1 MSDFT
6 INIDSKLDLSKA
18 RSEMNSF
25 LSEFKN
31 EPIKINVELDSK
43 SINTTNFGK
52 QIQSQLNSSV
62 KNIHF
67 SGDTFYKEYFNQAKK
82 DVDEAKRIEKTFKNS
97 ISSTDTS
104 DINKNAIKAVNARK
118 SAETKA
124 QKEILAQQKQQQKEI
139 DAIENARIK
148 SVENASKREA
158 KIVQQQNS
166 AINKAL
172 EDRYKQQQKEIEL
185 QEASKQK
192 ALLYTKSASSKL
204 TSAID
209 KYSYGDSTEAK
220 KLSQRLN
227 RGLSNFG
234 DYSNID
240 GTIDKLDSEV
250 NSVISTL
257 KKSHDTSLNAL
268 NQEINAELKLQSQ
281 KDSFNKRNINN
292 IDLEIQRREEN
303 SKIFSAQ
310 LKAQMEEEQKWQD
323 YTSRIQSE
331 INNGKYDAKSSIMQS
346 RLNDY
351 GNQDTELIRI
361 ARQQVELYNNTI
373 SNLKRHFDSN
383 DAFSMNDEEIV
394 NSFNNMANA
403 AEKFDNTMTQ
413 IRNTGSK
420 SLGLGIA
427 KRSADEV
434 ESYMNANSRALKK
447 YKTELIDLQ
456 NQYRQMTTVAEKA
469 DLDNKFKNLKSTISA
484 EGLSGRSLLDELGR
498 GMKVIGQFAATY
510 GIIHRI
516 PEYAMKA
523 AKAVLEVDTAMTE
536 LRKVSS
542 DSEDAQIGKY
552 FDHATESAK
561 KYGAAINEVINSA
574 ADWKRLG
581 YSVQDAEKLAD
592 VTTLL
597 EKVGDNM
604 TQESASSGLTSTLK
618 GFQKS
623 ADEAQKIA
631 DAVNAVSNTQPIATD
646 GLFSALERSAS
657 SMNAANNS
665 LEQTIGLITAANSV
679 VQDAESVG
687 TAFKTISMRIRG
699 ATTELQDAG
708 LETDGMAESTA
719 KLREEIM
726 ALSGVDIMIDEN
738 NFKSTYDILDELS
751 QKWSELTDIQQ
762 ASITELIAGKRQG
775 NIVSALMTNFDIA
788 RESMQTAMNSDGS
801 AEKELSNYQ
810 QSLQYSLDK
819 MKATAQEFA
828 NVTLDSSWLKA
839 GVDGAQ
845 SLLEFLTRI
854 MDVGGG
860 MPLMLGAIGGTAFFK
875 NLDWIY

>member
-1 MSDFT
+1 MPMDFDVNVKVRT
-6 INIDSKLDLSKA
+6 TGAEKIDELEKKINSLKTESIKVKVDVDKSSLSKLKLNTSGLKIKPTVDTSGIKQVTKDFQMVKNLATQISQTKIKIAGLDTSKNANEISVLQNQLRKMESDYKVLMKTFGSSFDKSQIGSIESIFGKADDKIAQISAKAKDLSKSMQSA
-18 RSEMNSF
+18 VKPFNQLDATTASNKTLTWLKNNSKAAKDYGDRLKELAELQRTATNADDLKNYTKQVNEIKTLAASQGKTGASF
-25 LSEFKN
+25 GAEFKRA
-31 EPIKINVELDSK
+31 
-43 SINTTNFGK
+43 FG
-52 QIQSQLNSSV
+52 Q
-62 KNIHF
+62 
-67 SGDTFYKEYFNQAKK
+67 
-82 DVDEAKRIEKTFKNS
+82 
-97 ISSTDTS
+97 
-104 DINKNAIKAVNARK
+104 
-118 SAETKA
+118 
-124 QKEILAQQKQQQKEI
+124 
-139 DAIENARIK
+139 
-148 SVENASKREA
+148 
-158 KIVQQQNS
+158 
-166 AINKAL
+166 
-172 EDRYKQQQKEIEL
+172 
-185 QEASKQK
+185 
-192 ALLYTKSASSKL
+192 
-204 TSAID
+204 
-209 KYSYGDSTEAK
+209 
-220 KLSQRLN
+220 
-227 RGLSNFG
+227 
-234 DYSNID
+234 
-240 GTIDKLDSEV
+240 
-250 NSVISTL
+250 
-257 KKSHDTSLNAL
+257 
-268 NQEINAELKLQSQ
+268 
-281 KDSFNKRNINN
+281 
-292 IDLEIQRREEN
+292 
-303 SKIFSAQ
+303 
-310 LKAQMEEEQKWQD
+310 
-323 YTSRIQSE
+323 
-331 INNGKYDAKSSIMQS
+331 
-346 RLNDY
+346 
-351 GNQDTELIRI
+351 
-361 ARQQVELYNNTI
+361 
-373 SNLKRHFDSN
+373 
-383 DAFSMNDEEIV
+383 
-394 NSFNNMANA
+394 
-403 AEKFDNTMTQ
+403 
-413 IRNTGSK
+413 
-420 SLGLGIA
+420 
-427 KRSADEV
+427 
-434 ESYMNANSRALKK
+434 
-447 YKTELIDLQ
+447 
-456 NQYRQMTTVAEKA
+456 
-469 DLDNKFKNLKSTISA
+469 
-484 EGLSGRSLLDELGR
+484 
-498 GMKVIGQFAATY
+498 IGQFTTIY
-510 GIIHRI
+510 GVIQKI

-581 YSVQDAEKLAD
+581 YSVQEAEKLAD

-623 ADEAQKIA
+623 ADEAQKIV
-631 DAVNAVSNTQPIATD
+631 DAVNSVSNTQPIATD

-679 VQDAESVG
+679 VQDPESVG

-699 ATTELQDAG
+699 ATTELEEAG

-751 QKWSELTDIQQ
+751 QKWSDLTDIQQ

-845 SLLEFLTRI
+845 TLLEILTQL

-860 MPLMLGAIGGTAFFK
+860 IPLMLGAIGGVKLFK
-875 NLDWIY
+875 NLDQPKSWLYSFTIEWVYFYGENYMVA